1 MSLLTPEGVILGM
14 FDLVF
19 RNGYIV
25 DGTGNPWYKADIAVK
40 DGVIA
45 EIGSVK
51 GESKKEID
59 ASGLVISPGFIDTHS
74 HSDLYL
80 IHEPASLM
88 KLMQGITTEIIG
100 QDGLGEAPI
109 RDELVDEWRRYL
121 SGLNGDPPI
130 DWNWKSFK
138 EYLETV
144 EKASPA
150 VNVASLV
157 GHGNLRLL
165 AMGMEDREPTPSE
178 LEEMKKLLKESLKG
192 GAIGLSTGLI
202 YAPCVYAKTL
212 ELVELCKVVTEFDG
226 VFVVHMRDEG
236 NQLLESIEE
245 VLHIGKESGVHVHI
259 SHFKASGEANWGK
272 SKEAIPKLEE
282 AHKKG
287 VKVSYDQYPYTA
299 GSTFLSSLLP
309 SWVHEGGVEKL
320 LSRLRDSVTR
330 QKIRDEYTSM
340 VNVGRVAGWDH
351 VMVTY
356 LGSEANK
363 KYEGLYLSE
372 IAEKRGVEPIDVL
385 LDLVL
390 EEENMA
396 SMANFTMSP
405 EDVKL
410 IMKHTLGMTCTD
422 GLLLSK
428 PHPRAYGAFPRV
440 LGHYV
445 RENQTLGLE
454 EAVRRMT
461 SYPARVFHLGN
472 RGLLL
477 PGYVA
482 DLVVFDPEKIIDTST
497 FGDPRRYPEGIHY
510 VVVSG
515 EVSVK
520 DGKYTG
526 ARNGRVITPD

>member
-1 MSLLTPEGVILGM
+1 M

-19 RNGYIV
+19 RDGYIV
-25 DGTGNPWYKADIAVK
+25 DGTGNPWYRGDIAVK
-40 DGVIA
+40 DGLIA
-45 EIGSVK
+45 QVGVVK
-51 GESKKEID
+51 GESKKLID
-59 ASGLVISPGFIDTHS
+59 ASRLVISPGFIDTHS
-74 HSDLYL
+74 HSDLHL
-80 IHEPASLM
+80 IHKPASMM

-109 RDELVDEWRRYL
+109 RDELVEEWKRYL

-130 DWNWKSFK
+130 EWSWRKFK
-138 EYLETV
+138 EYLEAV
-144 EKASPA
+144 KKATPA
-150 VNVASLV
+150 VNVASHV

-165 AMGMEDREPTPSE
+165 AMGMEHRNPSPSE
-178 LEEMKKLLKESLKG
+178 LEEMKKLLKESLQG

-202 YAPCVYAKTL
+202 YAPCVYAKTS
-212 ELVELCKVVTEFDG
+212 ELIELCKVVAEYG
-226 VFVVHMRDEG
+226 RVFVVHTRDEG

-272 SKEAIPKLEE
+272 SKDAIVLLEE
-282 AHKKG
+282 AHKNG
-287 VKVSYDQYPYTA
+287 VKVSFDQYPYTA

-309 SWVHEGGVEKL
+309 SWVHEGGVQKL
-320 LSRLRDSVTR
+320 LSRLKDPVTR

-340 VNVGRVAGWDH
+340 MNVGRVAGWDR

-356 LGSEANK
+356 LGSGANK
-363 KYEGLYLSE
+363 EYEGLYLSE
-372 IAEKRGVEPIDVL
+372 IAEKRDMEPLDVL

-390 EEENMA
+390 DEENKA
-396 SMANFTMSP
+396 SMANFTMNP
-405 EDVKL
+405 LDVEL
-410 IMKHTLGMTCTD
+410 IMKHPLGMTCTD
-422 GLLLSK
+422 GLLLGK

-445 RENQTLGLE
+445 RDNQTLGLE

-461 SYPARVFHLGN
+461 SYPARVFHLGD

-482 DLVVFDPEKIIDTST
+482 DLVVFDPVKIIDTST
-497 FGDPRRYPEGIHY
+497 FGDPRRYPKGIHY
-510 VVVSG
+510 VIVSG

-520 DGKYTG
+520 DGVYTG
-526 ARNGRVITPD
+526 KRNGRVITLNQL